1 VSTRAAP
8 TPVAEP
14 SNGELHNGMPVGSLA
29 RGLGLLEAAARARR
43 DVGVSELAQLTGI
56 DKATTHRLV
65 RALAEMGYLV
75 QVPES
80 RRYRVGL
87 RVLDLGFAFLSGLG
101 LRELAA
107 PYLES
112 VAREVG
118 GSISLAVLD
127 GTDFVFVERLDAPH
141 FSTGVDMNVGARL
154 PAHISS
160 LGKAMLACLS
170 DAELDCRYAGRPL
183 PAYTPKTIADFSALR
198 TDIQRI
204 RARGYALNDEE
215 TVLGFRSAAAA
226 IRDRDG
232 APAGAINVAVLSSQC
247 SLDEVEQR
255 IAPPVVRA
263 TAAISSHLGFRPT
276 SDHAPA

>member
-1 VSTRAAP
+1 VSTRLAS

-14 SNGELHNGMPVGSLA
+14 STTELNNGTPVGSLA

-65 RALAEMGYLV
+65 RALSDMGYLM
-75 QVPES
+75 QVPET

-87 RVLDLGFAFLSGLG
+87 RVLDLGFAFLSRLG
-101 LRELAA
+101 LRELAL

-112 VAREVG
+112 LASEVG

-127 GTDFVFVERLDAPH
+127 GADFVFVERLDAPQ

-154 PAHISS
+154 PAHVSS

-170 DAELDCRYAGRPL
+170 DDELEGRYAGRPL
-183 PAYTPKTIADFSALR
+183 PAYTLKTIVDFYVLR
-198 TDIQRI
+198 AEIDRI
-204 RARGYALNDEE
+204 REQGYALNDEE
-215 TVLGFRSAAAA
+215 TVPGFRSAAAA

-232 APAGAINVAVLSSQC
+232 APAGAINVAVLSSQW
-247 SLDEVEQR
+247 SLGDVEQR

-276 SDHAPA
+276 NHRASA